1 MFWLALHGYVGA
13 ELAIGAKQAR
23 KVRIHDDVIKSFGGV
38 PLRTLIMFFIFT
50 VMVAGWSKF
59 FFIFYLA
66 LILILFLFCSH
77 SRKNILNIAN
87 IQTNR
92 SCLDLSYVRVHVGY
106 FVYGQASGQ
115 FFHLKYP
122 KCFIPVHDIVKLNN
136 GICDGGDLNT
146 IACGFDD
153 GDCVTFNMGY
163 PNCKIE
169 GKFKV

>member
-77 SRKNILNIAN
+77 SRKNILNIAI
-87 IQTNR
+87 IQN
-92 SCLDLSYVRVHVGY
+92 
-106 FVYGQASGQ
+106 
-115 FFHLKYP
+115 
-122 KCFIPVHDIVKLNN
+122 
-136 GICDGGDLNT
+136 
-146 IACGFDD
+146 
-153 GDCVTFNMGY
+153 
-163 PNCKIE
+163 
-169 GKFKV
+169 